1 MTTNSTTKKPRT
13 AKTPA
18 QRAQDEVDRLA
29 RMLKRITA
37 KKSDL
42 EKQARDLAPEKDA
55 LEKRLAY
62 ARQNPDLP
70 SQPATTTGDRP

>member
-1 MTTNSTTKKPRT
+1 MTTSSTTKKPRT

-62 ARQNPDLP
+62 AKQNPDLP
-70 SQPATTTGDRP
+70 SQPVTTTGDRP